1 MEPDDLWGHWT
12 GILLSASLLT
22 AWIPPAAA
30 QPTLAASPL
39 NTSHGDKGEKV
50 VVLSTFGTPW
60 TPQSHGRFKP
70 LATPTVSVSPATAIE
85 QRAMVT
91 FHCDTGDTDV
101 TIQWVFN
108 GLPLTFHERMQLST
122 DGRTLTILTVQRED
136 SGAYQCQVHGV
147 LQVQSSRPALLDVN
161 YGPDPVQIKLEP
173 GVPSGEVAEVIEGST
188 VTFRVETQSRPSP
201 AYTWFLPSDS
211 ISSPTTETFT
221 IQSMSRE
228 HEGTYRCLVSN
239 SATQLSLL
247 GALKVH
253 VFERLTTPRVVS
265 PGLNLVE
272 NASSVALACQT
283 IHKEVGV
290 QWFLRGQPLLPSE
303 HLVLSPDNSTLV
315 IHGLRRDD
323 TGPYTCE
330 VWNWGSRAQSE
341 PLKLTINYGPDRVD
355 IVASTS
361 GMVGTIEAG
370 LNSSLTLQCRAESKP
385 GAEYRW
391 TLEHSTTVHIG
402 DQLII
407 GALTWE
413 HQGIY
418 NCTASNAVTGLA
430 RSASVLVK
438 VAGPQSSLTPGAIAG
453 IVTGVLVV
461 TALAAEL
468 GYFLYVGNTRRP
480 SERKTEDPIHE
491 ATQTSSEEEPPTEPS
506 SSK

>member
-60 TPQSHGRFKP
+60 TPQSHGRFSEP

-341 PLKLTINYGPDRVD
+341 PLKLTIN
-355 IVASTS
+355 
-361 GMVGTIEAG
+361 
-370 LNSSLTLQCRAESKP
+370 C
-385 GAEYRW
+385 
-391 TLEHSTTVHIG
+391 
-402 DQLII
+402 
-407 GALTWE
+407 
-413 HQGIY
+413 
-418 NCTASNAVTGLA
+418 
-430 RSASVLVK
+430 
-438 VAGPQSSLTPGAIAG
+438 PQSSLTPGAIAG

-506 SSK
+506 SNRLRPEYDNLPKPQRQIGVKKVLMNPEPSIYSRIFPSV